1 MLPPTGDEDRPPT
14 GIDTRPAPVMLRVM
28 AAAASVPELPPV
40 TTLRL
45 VPRNEVGDAL
55 ADADALLA
63 RQRYADAAAE
73 LHALWDDARHD
84 PPLALRQRL
93 ALAWCEM
100 YLGDLDTAADLLE
113 HAETIARSSC
123 FDAADRAEV
132 LFEQGCVT
140 FNQGRVAEA
149 SALFTRAV
157 ETNQRSPQPHLALSS
172 RAHEWRTRCHVAR
185 RDWDAAA
192 RDVERAIELAVG
204 ATDQEARANALF
216 QASIVAERRRNW
228 LLAHC
233 HAEQA
238 LELYRT
244 LGNRLCV
251 ARVLNNLGGID
262 FLLGRV
268 ESAEQTLLE
277 AIDAAFEAESEADFA
292 QAVNSLAQVYL
303 RSGRPAEARAR
314 ALRAIQLLE
323 ERADF
328 RDELGNAQLVVA
340 GSYRADGDP
349 ALAAEWLECAEATF
363 ASLGSTSHLAAAWV
377 EHGDLVRARGDLD
390 HAADYYRRAAEA
402 LQDVHF

>member
-1 MLPPTGDEDRPPT
+1 VTKIERQRESTDRWARRMLS
-14 GIDTRPAPVMLRVM
+14 AM
-28 AAAASVPELPPV
+28 AAAASIPELPPV

-45 VPRNEVGDAL
+45 VRRDEIGEAF
-55 ADADALLA
+55 ADAESLLA
-63 RQRYADAAAE
+63 RQRYVDAAAE

-84 PPLALRQRL
+84 PVLALRQRL
-93 ALAWCEM
+93 ALAWCEL
-100 YLGDLDTAADLLE
+100 YLGELDAAADLLE
-113 HAETIARSSC
+113 HAETIARSPR

-132 LFEQGCVT
+132 LFRQGCVT
-140 FNQGRVAEA
+140 FNQGEVAEA
-149 SALFTRAV
+149 AALFTRAL
-157 ETNQRSPQPHLALSS
+157 ETNQRSPEPRLGLSS
-172 RAHEWRTRCHVAR
+172 RAHEWRTRCHVCR

-192 RDVERAIELAVG
+192 RDVERAIELAVAAG
-204 ATDQEARANALF
+204 DDEARANALF

-233 HAEQA
+233 HAEEA
-238 LELYRT
+238 LELYRE
-244 LGNRLCV
+244 LGNRLCI

-262 FLLGRV
+262 FLLGRI
-268 ESAEQTLLE
+268 ENAEQTLLE
-277 AIDAAFEAESEADFA
+277 AIDAAFDAESEADFA

-314 ALRAIQLLE
+314 ALRSIQLLE
-323 ERADF
+323 NRTDF

-363 ASLGSTSHLAAAWV
+363 ASLGSTSHLAAVWV
-377 EHGDLVRARGDLD
+377 EQGDLARAAGDVD
-390 HAADYYRRAAEA
+390 HAADCYRRAAEA